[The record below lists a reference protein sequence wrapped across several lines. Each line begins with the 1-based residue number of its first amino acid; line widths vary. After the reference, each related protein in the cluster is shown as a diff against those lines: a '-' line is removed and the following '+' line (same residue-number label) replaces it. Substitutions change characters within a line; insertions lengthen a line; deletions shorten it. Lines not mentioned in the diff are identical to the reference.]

1 MKNKSSIFYCF
12 LLLVIAVGCA
22 VLKPTKQNTE
32 NQTKVSKQEQKA
44 EAISKQIESNKEEKI
59 RQSAVYA
66 YGVSYS
72 LGQIEQ
78 PSIEVI
84 TASKLNDR
92 VISIVGA
99 PDLKES
105 ERIKKTIDLLNSEI
119 QIERLKGEKLL
130 IEKDKEIF
138 SLQKAQKDLEQKYE
152 QQIQNTITEAK
163 KSAKN
168 ADEAN
173 TTLNSMSGMLGLN
186 AIFWGLKKFLIGSLT
201 WVIVFCIVFLVL
213 RLLSATN
220 PIAASIFSIFNVI
233 GSSVLNV
240 LKSLTPK
247 AFELSNFVRSEEKV
261 KYKKTLVKIIDV
273 IQEFKE
279 DIKRDP
285 KKEYSLLEILNKLN
299 ADMDEDEKDLID
311 EILIEE
317 KWRKK

>member
-1 MKNKSSIFYCF
+1 MKDK
-12 LLLVIAVGCA
+12 LVHILILCLILTGCA
-22 VLKPTKQNTE
+22 ILKPTKQIDT
-32 NQTKVSKQEQKA
+32 NQSKINKEQQKIA
-44 EAISKQIESNKEEKI
+44 SISKEIDSNKDEKI
-59 RQSAVYA
+59 KQSSIYA

-119 QIERLKGEKLL
+119 QSERLKGEKLL

-138 SLQKAQKDLEQKYE
+138 SLQKAQKDLEKKYE
-152 QQIQNTITEAK
+152 QQIENTINEAK

-201 WVIVFCIVFLVL
+201 WITVFCIVFLVL

-233 GSSVLNV
+233 GSSILSV
-240 LKSLTPK
+240 LKNLTPK
-247 AFELSNFVRSEEKV
+247 AFELSNFVRSEEKT
-261 KYKKTLVKIIDV
+261 KYKNTLVKIVDA

-285 KKEYSLLEILNKLN
+285 KKEYSLIEILNKLN
-299 ADMDEDEKDLID
+299 ADMDQNEKDLID
-311 EILIEE
+311 EILIEQ

>member
-1 MKNKSSIFYCF
+1 MKDK
-12 LLLVIAVGCA
+12 LVHILILCLILTGCA
-22 VLKPTKQNTE
+22 ILRPTKQIDT
-32 NQTKVSKQEQKA
+32 NQSKINKEQQKIA
-44 EAISKQIESNKEEKI
+44 SISKEIDSNKDEKI
-59 RQSAVYA
+59 KQSSIYA

-119 QIERLKGEKLL
+119 QSERLKGEKLL

-138 SLQKAQKDLEQKYE
+138 SLQKAQKDLEKKYE
-152 QQIQNTITEAK
+152 QQIENTINEAK

-201 WVIVFCIVFLVL
+201 WITVFCIVFLVL

-233 GSSVLNV
+233 GSSILSV
-240 LKSLTPK
+240 LKNLTPK
-247 AFELSNFVRSEEKV
+247 AFELSNFVRSEEKT
-261 KYKKTLVKIIDV
+261 KYKNTLVKIVDA

-285 KKEYSLLEILNKLN
+285 KKEYSLIEILNKLN
-299 ADMDEDEKDLID
+299 ADMDQNEKDLID
-311 EILIEE
+311 EILIEQ

>member
-1 MKNKSSIFYCF
+1 MKDK
-12 LLLVIAVGCA
+12 LVHILILCLILTGCA
-22 VLKPTKQNTE
+22 ILRPTKQIDT
-32 NQTKVSKQEQKA
+32 NQSKINKEQQKIA
-44 EAISKQIESNKEEKI
+44 SISKDIDSNKDEKI
-59 RQSAVYA
+59 KQSSIYA

-119 QIERLKGEKLL
+119 QSERLKGEKLL

-138 SLQKAQKDLEQKYE
+138 SLQKAQKDLEKKYE
-152 QQIQNTITEAK
+152 QQIENTINEAK

-201 WVIVFCIVFLVL
+201 WITVFCIVFLVL

-233 GSSVLNV
+233 GSSILSV
-240 LKSLTPK
+240 LKNLTPK
-247 AFELSNFVRSEEKV
+247 AFELSNFVRSEEKT
-261 KYKKTLVKIIDV
+261 KYKNTLVKIVDA

-285 KKEYSLLEILNKLN
+285 KKEYSLIEILNKLN
-299 ADMDEDEKDLID
+299 ADMDQNEKDLID
-311 EILIEE
+311 EILIEQ

>member
-1 MKNKSSIFYCF
+1 MKDKLVHILILCLILTGCAILRPTQQIDTNQSKINKEQQKTASISKDIDSNKDEKIKQSSI
-12 LLLVIAVGCA
+12 
-22 VLKPTKQNTE
+22 
-32 NQTKVSKQEQKA
+32 
-44 EAISKQIESNKEEKI
+44 
-59 RQSAVYA
+59 YA

-92 VISIVGA
+92 VISIVGS
-99 PDLKES
+99 PDLKDS

-119 QIERLKGEKLL
+119 QSERLKGEKLL

-138 SLQKAQKDLEQKYE
+138 SLQKAQKDLEKKYE
-152 QQIQNTITEAK
+152 QQIENTINEAK

-201 WVIVFCIVFLVL
+201 WITVFCIVFLVL

-233 GSSVLNV
+233 GSSILSV
-240 LKSLTPK
+240 LKNLTPK
-247 AFELSNFVRSEEKV
+247 AFELSNFVRSEEKT
-261 KYKKTLVKIIDV
+261 KYKNTLVKIVDA

-285 KKEYSLLEILNKLN
+285 KKEYSLIEILNKLN
-299 ADMDEDEKDLID
+299 ADMDQNEKDLID
-311 EILIEE
+311 EILIEQ